1 MTLRIEVAQQDLVT
15 SRFAISPLWE
25 LTQALRTLAG
35 PPSRD
40 DAALRPWL
48 VRVRDHYQRLA
59 RDADLAVLH
68 ALQPPNWGAD
78 FLSPVP
84 ASVSTTIEELLA
96 QVRATPID
104 EVQHEVGEAL
114 SQQPGIGTRVRSILT
129 GGQAA
134 AYCADI
140 LAAAWQA
147 LLESEWPTL
156 RAILER
162 DVIHRAGQLTSK
174 GWAAALDGLHP
185 QLAWQPGRIELTRW
199 PGQQDAALAGRGLLF
214 VPSVFIWPRLAVSLE
229 PPWPPALIYPA
240 RGVPALWETAA
251 PSPRPA
257 AGRGPRTAAHSAR
270 CSAAHGPPSCAPWTS
285 RPAPPSWRPS
295 SASPSAGWAATSR
308 SCAGPACWPG
318 PGPAAPCCTGGQ
330 PSVTPWSWRQI
341 SLAPPG
347 APDPPPRVRR
357 QPRARLVRHERA
369 TEEAVAMGGT
379 PTGADLERLLAE
391 RGTQLMRVAIALAG
405 GRDAG
410 EDLLQAALERVL
422 RKPRQVDEDTEG
434 YLRQVLYNLAADG
447 WRRRGRWRQRLPLL
461 RAQASSQAT
470 TQASDGADVVTC
482 ATRWSGCCAS
492 CRRGSAR

>member
-48 VRVRDHYQRLA
+48 VRVRDRYQRLA
-59 RDADLAVLH
+59 RDVDLAVLH

-84 ASVSTTIEELLA
+84 ASVSTTIDDLLA

-114 SQQPGIGTRVRSILT
+114 GRQPDIGTRVRRILT

-240 RGVPALWETAA
+240 RGVAALWETAA
-251 PSPRPA
+251 PGRRPA
-257 AGRGPRTAAHSAR
+257 ADGGALGPAARHVARGHPACPGRAGQH
-270 CSAAHGPPSCAPWTS
+270 H
-285 RPAPPSWRPS
+285 PAGRPSW
-295 SASPSAGWAATSR
+295 ASPSAGWAATWP

-330 PSVTPWSWRQI
+330 PWVTPWSRRRT

-347 APDPPPRVRR
+347 ALATRAPLWRGK
-357 QPRARLVRHERA
+357 QPWARLVRHERA
-369 TEEAVAMGGT
+369 TEEAVRWPARRPE
-379 PTGADLERLLAE
+379 PT
-391 RGTQLMRVAIALAG
+391 
-405 GRDAG
+405 
-410 EDLLQAALERVL
+410 
-422 RKPRQVDEDTEG
+422 
-434 YLRQVLYNLAADG
+434 
-447 WRRRGRWRQRLPLL
+447 
-461 RAQASSQAT
+461 
-470 TQASDGADVVTC
+470 
-482 ATRWSGCCAS
+482 WSGCS
-492 CRRGSAR
+492 PSAAPS

>member
-48 VRVRDHYQRLA
+48 VRVRDRYQRLA
-59 RDADLAVLH
+59 RDVDLAVLH

-114 SQQPGIGTRVRSILT
+114 GRQPDIGTRVRGILT

-240 RGVPALWETAA
+240 RGVAALWETAT
-251 PSPRPA
+251 PGRLTGRRWRRTRPA
-257 AGRGPRTAAHSAR
+257 ARHVARGHPARPRRAGQHHPAGGHPGPVPRRAGRPPRGP
-270 CSAAHGPPSCAPWTS
+270 APG
-285 RPAPPSWRPS
+285 RPA
-295 SASPSAGWAATSR
+295 
-308 SCAGPACWPG
+308 G
-318 PGPAAPCCTGGQ
+318 PGP
-330 PSVTPWSWRQI
+330 
-341 SLAPPG
+341 
-347 APDPPPRVRR
+347 VR
-357 QPRARLVRHERA
+357 P
-369 TEEAVAMGGT
+369 
-379 PTGADLERLLAE
+379 
-391 RGTQLMRVAIALAG
+391 
-405 GRDAG
+405 
-410 EDLLQAALERVL
+410 
-422 RKPRQVDEDTEG
+422 
-434 YLRQVLYNLAADG
+434 
-447 WRRRGRWRQRLPLL
+447 L
-461 RAQASSQAT
+461 RAVL
-470 TQASDGADVVTC
+470 AD
-482 ATRWSGCCAS
+482 S
-492 CRRGSAR
+492 RG

>member
-25 LTQALRTLAG
+25 LTQALRTLG
-35 PPSRD
+35 SPPSSD

-48 VRVRDHYQRLA
+48 ARVRDRYQRLA
-59 RDADLAVLH
+59 RDVDLAVLH

-84 ASVSTTIEELLA
+84 ASVSTTIDDLLA
-96 QVRATPID
+96 QVRATPTG

-114 SQQPGIGTRVRSILT
+114 SRQPDIGPRVRRILT

-162 DVIHRAGQLTSK
+162 DVIHRAGQLTSR

-214 VPSVFIWPRLAVSLE
+214 VPSVFIWPRLAVSLD

-240 RGVPALWETAA
+240 RGVAALWETAG
-251 PSPRPA
+251 PA
-257 AGRGPRTAAHSAR
+257 AARPRTAARSGPCSAR
-270 CSAAHGPPSCAPWTS
+270 RARPSCVPSTS
-285 RPAPPSWRPS
+285 RPAPLSWPPSW
-295 SASPSAGWAATSR
+295 ASPSAGWAATWP

-318 PGPAAPCCTGGQ
+318 PGPAAPCCTGEQ
-330 PSVTPWSWRQI
+330 PWVTPWSRRQ
-341 SLAPPG
+341 SSCAPPG
-347 APDPPPRVRR
+347 R
-357 QPRARLVRHERA
+357 
-369 TEEAVAMGGT
+369 
-379 PTGADLERLLAE
+379 
-391 RGTQLMRVAIALAG
+391 
-405 GRDAG
+405 
-410 EDLLQAALERVL
+410 
-422 RKPRQVDEDTEG
+422 
-434 YLRQVLYNLAADG
+434 
-447 WRRRGRWRQRLPLL
+447 
-461 RAQASSQAT
+461 
-470 TQASDGADVVTC
+470 
-482 ATRWSGCCAS
+482 
-492 CRRGSAR
+492 